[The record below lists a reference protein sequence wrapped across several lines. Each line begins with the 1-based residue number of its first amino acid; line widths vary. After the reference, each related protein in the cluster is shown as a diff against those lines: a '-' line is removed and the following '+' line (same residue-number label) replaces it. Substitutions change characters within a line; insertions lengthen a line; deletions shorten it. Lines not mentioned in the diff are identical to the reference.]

1 MSSIMPNHRA
11 NLLRLAFWLPA
22 LFAFTMAV
30 LPHPPALP
38 GAPSDK
44 VQHIAAFL
52 VLGSLGSL
60 AYAQSSP
67 FRLGLGL
74 SLFGAFIEVVQAIPS
89 LHRDSDPLDWLA
101 DTAAVVLVL
110 LIVRRFRARR
120 KGRIAGKH

>member
-1 MSSIMPNHRA
+1 MPNHRA
-11 NLLRLAFWLPA
+11 NLLRLAFWLAA

>member
-1 MSSIMPNHRA
+1 MPNHRA
-11 NLLRLAFWLPA
+11 NLLRLAFWLAA

-74 SLFGAFIEVVQAIPS
+74 SFFGAFIEVVQAIPS